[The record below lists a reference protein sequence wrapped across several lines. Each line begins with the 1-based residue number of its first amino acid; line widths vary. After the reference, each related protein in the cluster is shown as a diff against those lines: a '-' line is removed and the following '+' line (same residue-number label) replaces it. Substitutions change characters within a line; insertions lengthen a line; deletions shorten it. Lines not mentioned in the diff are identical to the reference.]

1 MAEILLIEDML
12 GVRRAI
18 GAMLKRAG
26 HTVTVAETGGQAV
39 SLLKQRR
46 IDVVVTDMLMPDIDG
61 FDILFQVKEMSKWPP
76 VIAISGGGRRR
87 VGGNGAAHRADQRR
101 CLPREAVRR
110 ICSSSS
116 TSCSARRRDIG
127 DPATERRRTRS
138 RPHRASSPISA
149 RKRRRAK
156 CRAKRRSRRPWRLS
170 EPCATATTIISG
182 SMISMRK

>member
-1 MAEILLIEDML
+1 M
-12 GVRRAI
+12 RRAI

-61 FDILFQVKEMSKWPP
+61 FDILFQVKEMSKRRPA
-76 VIAISGGGRRR
+76 IAISGGGRRR
-87 VGGNGAAHRADQRR
+87 VGGNGAAHCADQRR

-116 TSCSARRRDIG
+116 TSCSARRGDIG
-127 DPATERRRTRS
+127 DAATERRRTRS
-138 RPHRASSPISA
+138 RPHRASSPNF
-149 RKRRRAK
+149 RAQETAGK
-156 CRAKRRSRRPWRLS
+156 VSREAAQQAAMAAIRALRYGDNDYFWINDLDAQVIMHPIKP
-170 EPCATATTIISG
+170 
-182 SMISMRK
+182 